1 MRAIW
6 LAAICI
12 SLMTLG
18 GHQAAWAQSM
28 PPPIIATMDSQQI
41 LRESKA
47 AISIANQIKGYMD
60 SLQQLIQAEDK
71 ALKARQDEL
80 RQQAAILSP
89 DAVEQRKNELQKS
102 YTDAQRMVQD
112 RRQSIGQTQQQ
123 AVEVLKGQILGI
135 IEELERERGF
145 NLVLD
150 RNSISW
156 TNGALDITK
165 EIITRLNQRLP
176 SVKVGRPEGF

>member
-6 LAAICI
+6 LATICI
-12 SLMTLG
+12 TLLTFA
-18 GHQAAWAQSM
+18 GHQAARAQPL
-28 PPPIIATMDSQQI
+28 PPAVIATMDSQQI

-47 AISIANQIKGYMD
+47 AISIAGQIKGYMD
-60 SLQQLIQAEDK
+60 SLQQLIQSEDN

-80 RQQAAILSP
+80 RQQAAILAP
-89 DAVEQRKNELQKS
+89 EAVEQRKAELQKS

-112 RRQSIGQTQQQ
+112 RRQAIGRTQQQ

-150 RNSISW
+150 RNSMSW

-165 EIITRLNQRLP
+165 EIIARLNQRLP

>member
-6 LAAICI
+6 LATIWI
-12 SLMTLG
+12 TLMTLG
-18 GHQAAWAQSM
+18 GMEAARAQAL
-28 PPPIIATMDSQQI
+28 PPAIIATIDSQQI

-47 AISIANQIKGYMD
+47 AISIAGQIKGYMD
-60 SLQQLIQAEDK
+60 SLQQLIQSEDN
-71 ALKARQDEL
+71 ALKSRQDEL
-80 RQQAAILSP
+80 RQQAGILSQE
-89 DAVEQRKNELQKS
+89 AIEQRQAELQKS

-112 RRQSIGQTQQQ
+112 RRQAIGRTQQQ

-150 RNSISW
+150 RNNISW
-156 TNGALDITK
+156 TSGALDITG
-165 EIITRLNQRLP
+165 EIIKRLNQRLP

>member
-6 LAAICI
+6 LATILI
-12 SLMTLG
+12 TVMTLG
-18 GHQAAWAQSM
+18 GVDAVRAQ
-28 PPPIIATMDSQQI
+28 PLPTAVIATIDSQQI

-47 AISIANQIKGYMD
+47 AISIAGQIKGYMD
-60 SLQQLIQAEDK
+60 SLQQLIQAEDN

-89 DAVEQRKNELQKS
+89 EAIDQRQSELQKS

-112 RRQSIGQTQQQ
+112 RRQSIGRTQQQ

-150 RNSISW
+150 RNTISW
-156 TNGALDITK
+156 NSGALDITG